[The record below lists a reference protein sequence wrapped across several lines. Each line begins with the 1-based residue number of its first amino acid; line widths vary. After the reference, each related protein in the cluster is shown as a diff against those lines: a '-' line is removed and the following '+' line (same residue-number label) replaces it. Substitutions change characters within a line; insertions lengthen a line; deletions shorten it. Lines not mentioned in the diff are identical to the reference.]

1 MVGKRQL
8 WTQTFLSFKLIPALC
23 LGACHLALLHR
34 ETLVHLEGCE
44 LSSPVK
50 CDLPG
55 KRHLIMPDVLDMS
68 FAYKPFNLRWE

>member
-1 MVGKRQL
+1 MFGGMSLSSPGLYL
-8 WTQTFLSFKLIPALC
+8 W
-23 LGACHLALLHR
+23 HR
-34 ETLVHLEGCE
+34 GSLVHLEGCE

-68 FAYKPFNLRWE
+68 FAYKPFNLRWK